1 MEDKKLLIAGVD
13 PGTTIGYAILDIE
26 GNLLRLNSSKQID
39 LNRLIS
45 ETITLGKIVLVGT
58 DKAKVPSL
66 VEAFATKLGAKT
78 ASPQEDLKVY
88 EKREMTR
95 GFSFSDEHQ
104 GDALASALF
113 AYKEIKPLL
122 AKIDSYVNET
132 NKHEIRNKI
141 KAIVITKK
149 ISIKSAVDII
159 EKKNEEDTII
169 QKVIVEK
176 KLNENDF
183 LRLYNKLKKY
193 EREVRLI
200 KKYNINLNTQIKN
213 LEDKISARVFNS
225 GKEKLVDFRE
235 QRIKFLQNVIKLKDS
250 NLEQF
255 KFLIEKHNY
264 LLSNIGGFYILKKLE
279 TLGEKEFLIKNK
291 ILNIKRNDMLLVEN
305 PNILSH
311 NVINSLKNIVFI
323 IVYKKPVSKK
333 VEGSLPFIFMDAKN
347 IKIEE
352 DEYFGF
358 AEKNNFDAEK
368 DKMNWI
374 KKIIEDYRKEK
385 EELIN

>member
-193 EREVRLI
+193 EGEVRLI